1 MNKPDNYGYYTNSR
15 NHIPYSQW
23 PQEVKDYMNWKRR
36 CRMKPEWAN
45 LSEEER
51 REERSKIITQNRLK
65 WQEKYKSMS
74 DIEKA
79 EINQKKGNWY
89 NNLSEDEKALV
100 NDELSKRSQSFWSN
114 MSSEE
119 HTKFSEYRWNLKSDE
134 EKDIIIKRFN
144 QAGVNRM
151 KNMQPEDLNKIIHH
165 MNDARLKKWHEDEK
179 FRKEQIQLLRQHN
192 EEYFNNLPEE
202 EKCLFYERN
211 GKRLTASFKEKW
223 ENDPEFKCKHI
234 EFLRAHASDY
244 YNSCNEE
251 EKAEHN
257 RKLQEANKRYLESL
271 SPEERYELLQRN
283 KLNIRFEKRFN
294 ESYISNEFYY
304 QTEYPVTVDNITKYW
319 DYAIYSKKT
328 NNLEVV
334 VDLDGEFY
342 HGDSVD
348 YNGLH
353 SKEERDEK
361 RGYFVPEGIKPCIIS
376 EHSFIEGFQE
386 MIEILM
392 ENYDEF
398 VNNLFKLYRS
408 ISFPYPQYDD
418 KELINSYK
426 QLLKLNPDNRNVQQ
440 FKVRNRE
447 GDKLISEY
455 HRSIYHAHRHNC
467 VSPYV
472 AWNDDELLMKCIKNR
487 ILYRSILNPNK
498 ILQGFNVSKIAPK
511 VSVFSAGRAKTIIYK
526 YLYEFDEIFDPFS
539 GFSGRM
545 LGTISLGKRYIGQDI
560 SSIHINESK
569 RLLQF
574 LRNKFDNIPDVQ
586 LNVKD
591 IFKSKGKYDCLFTC
605 SPYSNFEEW
614 KDGNTVDLECD
625 DWIDICLERFNCKRY
640 VFVVDKTSRYTDYI
654 SDIIVNRSHFGNNYE
669 YIIVIDR

>member
-74 DIEKA
+74 DNEKA

-119 HTKFSEYRWNLKSDE
+119 HTKFSEYRWDLKSDE

-179 FRKEQIQLLRQHN
+179 YRNKQIELLRKHNEKYFKSLTPPLRKELLH
-192 EEYFNNLPEE
+192 
-202 EKCLFYERN
+202 
-211 GKRLTASFKEKW
+211 
-223 ENDPEFKCKHI
+223 H
-234 EFLRAHASDY
+234 
-244 YNSCNEE
+244 
-251 EKAEHN
+251 
-257 RKLQEANKRYLESL
+257 
-271 SPEERYELLQRN
+271 N
-283 KLNIRFEKRFN
+283 KLNIRFEKQFN
-294 ESYISNEFYY
+294 ESYISNDFYY
-304 QTEYPVTVDNITKYW
+304 RNEYPVVVGDITKYW

-328 NNLEVV
+328 NNLEAV
-334 VDLDGEFY
+334 VDLDGDYY
-342 HGDSVD
+342 HGDDID
-348 YNGLH
+348 YNGLQA
-353 SKEERDEK
+353 KEERDEK
-361 RGYFVPEGIKPCIIS
+361 RGYFIPENVKVCIINHS
-376 EHSFIEGFQE
+376 SFIEGFQE
-386 MIEILM
+386 LVEILM
-392 ENYDEF
+392 EDYDTF
-398 VNNLFKLYRS
+398 CQNMFKLYRS
-408 ISFPYPQYDD
+408 MSFPYPQYDD
-418 KELINSYK
+418 KELLNSYK
-426 QLLKLNPDNRNVQQ
+426 QLLRLDPTKKEIQQ
-440 FKVRNRE
+440 FKIRNRE
-447 GDKLISEY
+447 GDKLIADY
-455 HRSIYHAHRHNC
+455 HHSIYHANRHNC
-467 VSPYV
+467 VSPYT
-472 AWNDDELLMKCIKNR
+472 AWNDDELLMKCIRNR
-487 ILYRSILNPNK
+487 ILYRSTLNPNK

-545 LGTISLGKRYIGQDI
+545 LGAISLGKKYIGHDL
-560 SSIHINESK
+560 SPIHINESK
-569 RLLQF
+569 HLLQF
-574 LRNKFDNIPDVQ
+574 LKNHQEDIPEPIPSVELSVEDTC
-586 LNVKD
+586 
-591 IFKSKGKYDCLFTC
+591 KSHGKYECLFTC
-605 SPYSNFEEW
+605 SPYGNSEEW
-614 KDGNTVDLECD
+614 QSETLKNYTCD
-625 DWIDICLERFNCKRY
+625 EWIDICLANFNCKRY
-640 VFVVDKTSRYTDYI
+640 VFVVDDTEKYKDYVA
-654 SDIIVNRSHFGNNYE
+654 DVIVNKSHMGTNYE
-669 YIIVIDR
+669 YIVVLDK